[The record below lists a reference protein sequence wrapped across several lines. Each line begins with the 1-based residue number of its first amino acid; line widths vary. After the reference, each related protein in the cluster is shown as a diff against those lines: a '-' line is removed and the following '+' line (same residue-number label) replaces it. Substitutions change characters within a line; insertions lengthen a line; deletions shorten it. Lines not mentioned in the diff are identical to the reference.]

1 MNIFKNVTIYIAI
14 AGLLLTGILMKMM
27 EKPISPARHAVEP
40 SINPYKNTIA
50 ASGIVE
56 AVDKN
61 ILIGAPEEGLV
72 TKMFVFVGDKVV
84 RGQPLFQL
92 DTRTLEAQL
101 ILQQSNVEVARAT
114 LIRLQD
120 QLNRLKTVQDPRA
133 ISMDELKTRE
143 NDVNVARAQLQAALA
158 AVEQTRRLIERLTVR
173 APKDGVILQDNIR
186 EGEYVARNAT
196 TMILGNLEY
205 LQVRASIDE
214 QNAGWFNPAS
224 RAIAYPKNNTT
235 IAIPLKFVRIEPYV
249 LPKVSLTGAS
259 DERVDTRV
267 LQVIYSFNQPKG
279 YHIYV
284 GQQLD
289 LFIEREPEEEGRD
302 KRDQKD
308 IKDVKDKN

>member
-1 MNIFKNVTIYIAI
+1 MKIFRNVTIYIAI
-14 AGLLLTGILMKMM
+14 VGLLLTGILIKMM
-27 EKPISPARHAVEP
+27 EKPIPAARHAVEP
-40 SINPYKNTIA
+40 SINPYENTIA

-84 RGQPLFQL
+84 RDQPLFQL

-101 ILQQSNVEVARAT
+101 ILEQANVDVARAT
-114 LIRLQD
+114 LVRLQD
-120 QLNRLKTVQDPRA
+120 QLHRLKAVQDPRA
-133 ISMDELKTRE
+133 ISEDELKTRE
-143 NDVNVARAQLQAALA
+143 NDVNVAKAQLQAALA
-158 AVEQTRRLIERLTVR
+158 TVEETKRLIERLTVR

-186 EGEYVARNAT
+186 EGEYVSRNT
-196 TMILGNLEY
+196 TTLILGDLEH

-214 QNAGWFNPAS
+214 QNAGWFDPAS
-224 RAIAYPKNNTT
+224 KAVAYPKNNTT

-267 LQVIYSFNQPKG
+267 LQVIYSFNQPKR

-289 LFIEREPEEEGRD
+289 LFIEREPSTEGSEKEER
-302 KRDQKD
+302 KKA
-308 IKDVKDKN
+308 